1 MPTPEREVRY
11 PSPSGVPMK
20 VLLASCAAASAVST
34 PPVPP
39 VPAADDGEAHPDAP
53 NEDADSAD
61 RTGTAAS
68 VHGIRPPAQRE
79 AA

>member
-20 VLLASCAAASAVST
+20 DLLASCAAASAVST
-34 PPVPP
+34 PPEAPAAR
-39 VPAADDGEAHPDAP
+39 AADDGEAVAE
-53 NEDADSAD
+53 EDTELSA
-61 RTGTAAS
+61 T
-68 VHGIRPPAQRE
+68 VHGIRPPARRE

>member
-1 MPTPEREVRY
+1 MPTPERDVRY

-20 VLLASCAAASAVST
+20 DLLASCAAASAVST
-34 PPVPP
+34 PPSGA
-39 VPAADDGEAHPDAP
+39 PAAPPEDESDPADPVARGDRSDA
-53 NEDADSAD
+53 
-61 RTGTAAS
+61 TAAP

>member
-20 VLLASCAAASAVST
+20 DLLASCAAASAVST
-34 PPVPP
+34 PPSEAPAAR
-39 VPAADDGEAHPDAP
+39 AADDGDAL
-53 NEDADSAD
+53 NEDDTELSA
-61 RTGTAAS
+61 T